1 MEGRNE
7 RPVWYTLF
15 MVLLGGFVGVVA
27 GSAVGILAGSLL
39 YRGDGNFF
47 QLVNNPD
54 EHVLVPLLTMQG
66 IVSVFAFFLFPY
78 LSWKLSR
85 RQSFKHL
92 NHYPFYR
99 QSIVFVVAIVLSF
112 IVVDSVIIEWN
123 QHVHLP
129 EFLKW
134 FEDWARA
141 SEDQAAKLTKTLTQ
155 FHSVGQFIIGFLVIA
170 VVAGFCEE
178 FLFRGLLQN
187 ELYRGT
193 KNIHVAIWVAAFLFS
208 AVHMQF
214 FGFVPRL
221 LLGVLFGY
229 LYHWS
234 GNIFVPMLAH
244 AVNNGFSVVMVYLN
258 QLGIVNVDIE
268 NEEPAPWLA
277 VLLFALLSVACL
289 YYYKKFLDN
298 KKITIADGR

>member
-1 MEGRNE
+1 MNE

-15 MVLLGGFVGVVA
+15 MILLGGFVGAVA

-39 YRGDGNFF
+39 YRGEGDFF

-54 EHVLVPLLTMQG
+54 EHALVPLLTMQG

-78 LSWKLSR
+78 LSWKVAR
-85 RQSFKHL
+85 RQSFSYLNKH
-92 NHYPFYR
+92 PFYR
-99 QSIVFVVAIVLSF
+99 SSIVFVVATVLSF

-123 QHVHLP
+123 QHIHLP
-129 EFLKW
+129 EFLKG
-134 FEDWARA
+134 FEDWART
-141 SEDQAAKLTKTLTQ
+141 SEDQATKLTKALTQ
-155 FHSVGQFIIGFLVIA
+155 FHSVGQFVIGFLVIA
-170 VVAGFCEE
+170 VGAGFCEE

-193 KNIHVAIWVAAFLFS
+193 KNSHVAIWVAAFLFS
-208 AVHMQF
+208 AIHMQF

-244 AVNNGFSVVMVYLN
+244 TVNNGFSVVMVYLN

-277 VLLFALLSVACL
+277 VLLFALLSTVLL
-289 YYYKKFLDN
+289 YYYKKFLDL
-298 KKITIADGR
+298 KKNTVADGR